1 MNQFGLII
9 QETTAGSNQ
18 QFVSAHLDINSPE
31 IKATITDE
39 RTLAAQLGNLSDVYS
54 VQATKNFKVYSLIVT
69 NFTDFLGRSGYYAI
83 RLYGPKG
90 VNLTNFE
97 HILAIV
103 KEKYNNY
110 SRSNSLNN
118 QNYEDILSSILITQT
133 ERKNIV
139 SLKNATNFFYYFDE
153 ANSTLS
159 TVFNSNGVHLVHK
172 IYAFNKHKAVNESIA
187 VSSGLKSFAQINET
201 LKEIHVVNNQGVLN
215 ELKINSQL
223 LDFNPNLSEFN
234 IVCQYNDVVVY
245 NAKDDKTNKIITNHF
260 ISIDKKFVPPPKP
273 PKPPYS
279 GSNQRNKNKLN
290 LILGLIALIM
300 GGGTFYYINQNEK
313 IPTPSPL
320 DITGS
325 GTSTE
330 EDTIQ
335 NNSKITFEIIED
347 PSTGKIKY
355 HTDHIKLKQ
364 YYFSLDSNHKWWYV
378 NTKGKNKLNP
388 FFKET
393 IDDFNPKLKPDEKA
407 ELIQE
412 LEDVA
417 GSVRIT
423 YYKSNEK
430 EGGSEPN
437 IENKNTDKNN
447 PAPENK
453 KRNQS
458 ENKNNQNN
466 NNLNSSKRNI
476 QKDRKTTKGKVN
488 SNKKDNLSKEK
499 EGVKKKI

>member
-9 QETTAGSNQ
+9 QETTAGSNL
-18 QFVSAHLDINSPE
+18 QFVSPHLDINSPE
-31 IKATITDE
+31 IKETITDE
-39 RTLAAQLGNLSDVYS
+39 RTLAAQLANLSDVYS
-54 VQATKNFKVYSLIVT
+54 VQTTRQFKVYSLIVT
-69 NFTDFLGRSGYYAI
+69 NLTDFLGRSGYYAI

-97 HILAIV
+97 HILASV

-118 QNYEDILSSILITQT
+118 QNYEDVLSSILITQT
-133 ERKNIV
+133 QRKNIV

-153 ANSTLS
+153 ANSNLS

-172 IYAFNKHKAVNESIA
+172 IYAFNMHKAVSESIA

-234 IVCQYNDVVVY
+234 IVCQYNDVVIY
-245 NAKDDKTNKIITNHF
+245 NAKDDKTYKTITNHF

-313 IPTPSPL
+313 GTVDEALNIGINDSL
-320 DITGS
+320 S
-325 GTSTE
+325 GADEISAE
-330 EDTIQ
+330 
-335 NNSKITFEIIED
+335 KMITFKEEKD
-347 PSTGKIKY
+347 STGKIEY

-388 FFKET
+388 FFIET
-393 IDDFNPKLKPDEKA
+393 IDNFNPKLQKDEKKA
-407 ELIQE
+407 LIQE

-476 QKDRKTTKGKVN
+476 
-488 SNKKDNLSKEK
+488 
-499 EGVKKKI
+499 

>member
-18 QFVSAHLDINSPE
+18 QYVSAHLDINSPE
-31 IKATITDE
+31 IKETITDE

-54 VQATKNFKVYSLIVT
+54 VQVTNNFKVYSLIIT
-69 NFTDFLGRSGYYAI
+69 YSPDFKGRSGYFAI

-97 HILAIV
+97 HILASV

-133 ERKNIV
+133 NRKNIV
-139 SLKNATNFFYYFDE
+139 ALKNTMPYFYYFDD

-172 IYAFNKHKAVNESIA
+172 IYAFNMHKAVNESIA
-187 VSSGLKSFAQINET
+187 LSSGLKSFTQINER

-223 LDFNPNLSEFN
+223 LDFNQTPSEFN

-245 NAKDDKTNKIITNHF
+245 NAKDDKTNKAITTHF
-260 ISIDKKFVPPPKP
+260 ISIEKKFVPPPKP
-273 PKPPYS
+273 PKPAYS

-290 LILGLIALIM
+290 IILGLFALVI
-300 GGGTFYYINQNEK
+300 GGGTFYYINQNDK
-313 IPTPSPL
+313 IPTTSPI

-330 EDTIQ
+330 EDTIP
-335 NNSKITFEIIED
+335 NNSKITFKIIID
-347 PSTGKIKY
+347 SSNGKIEY
-355 HTDHIKLKQ
+355 HTDHINLKQ
-364 YYFSLDSNHKWWYV
+364 YYFSLDGNKNWIFR
-378 NTKGKNKLNP
+378 NKDKKNKPNP
-388 FFKET
+388 FFIET
-393 IDDFNPKLKPDEKA
+393 IDDFKPELKPDEKR

-412 LEDVA
+412 LGKISKVDDSPKRERVSENETED
-417 GSVRIT
+417 
-423 YYKSNEK
+423 N
-430 EGGSEPN
+430 
-437 IENKNTDKNN
+437 NKNIDKYN
-447 PAPENK
+447 PAQENK
-453 KRNQS
+453 KRNQP

-466 NNLNSSKRNI
+466 NNRNSSKKNY
-476 QKDRKTTKGKVN
+476 QKESKPTKRKVN
-488 SNKKDNLSKEK
+488 PNKKDNPIKDAD
-499 EGVKKKI
+499 KI

>member
-9 QETTAGSNQ
+9 QEAIAGSNQ
-18 QFVSAHLDINSPE
+18 QYVSAHLDINSPE
-31 IKATITDE
+31 IKETITDE

-54 VQATKNFKVYSLIVT
+54 VQATNNFKVYSLIIT
-69 NFTDFLGRSGYYAI
+69 YSPDFRGRSGYCAI

-153 ANSTLS
+153 ANSNLN

-172 IYAFNKHKAVNESIA
+172 IYAFNMHKAVNESIA
-187 VSSGLKSFAQINET
+187 VSYGLKSFAQINER

-234 IVCQYNDVVVY
+234 IVCQYNDVVIY
-245 NAKDDKTNKIITNHF
+245 NAKDDKTYKTITNHF
-260 ISIDKKFVPPPKP
+260 ISIDKKFVSPPKP

-412 LEDVA
+412 LKNISEA
-417 GSVRIT
+417 PLIT
-423 YYKSNEK
+423 HDKSNEK
-430 EGGSEPN
+430 EVGSEPKR
-437 IENKNTDKNN
+437 ENKNTDNNN
-447 PAPENK
+447 PAPANK
-453 KRNQS
+453 KGNG
-458 ENKNNQNN
+458 
-466 NNLNSSKRNI
+466 NSS
-476 QKDRKTTKGKVN
+476 
-488 SNKKDNLSKEK
+488 
-499 EGVKKKI
+499 VKKKQAKTGKSGKTSPEKKKVKGNSNDEKSQISKKS